1 MSFDVPAAATP
12 SAALPIQFVHIEIAP
27 LIDGQYSVDMQATLL
42 DESDF
47 QFVGQ
52 DLAHRRV
59 NTLDEA
65 LTIIRDNMAPLA
77 MPSAA

>member
-1 MSFDVPAAATP
+1 MSFDVPAGSSQPATH
-12 SAALPIQFVHIEIAP
+12 PIQFVHIEIAP

-42 DESDF
+42 DETDL

-52 DLAHRRV
+52 DLTHQRV
-59 NTLDEA
+59 ATLDEA

>member
-1 MSFDVPAAATP
+1 MTFDVPAATGT
-12 SAALPIQFVHIEIAP
+12 SAALPIQFVHIQIGP

-42 DESDF
+42 DEADL
-47 QFVGQ
+47 QFVAQ

-59 NTLDEA
+59 GTLDEA

-77 MPSAA
+77 MPSTA